1 MDEQKT
7 FPLRWLGIASV
18 IIIVVIGFVI
28 GGLMLL
34 RAQNSPR
41 AASPEI
47 SDAESQPPAPT
58 SLPTVTATAL
68 PDRAAIALQSP
79 TEGMEVDLGAPVQ
92 LVISASASSGVQLVN
107 VTSNGQGIGSF
118 RGMLQTEVEIDQA
131 WTPSYA
137 GTHTIVAS
145 VSSRGEASATTEPIR
160 IRVVDRELMARHA
173 PIWAEVEA
181 NVTEIRGLA
190 RLEPLEPTLLSRTEL
205 RQRLQDEFFY
215 TEEDAQRDVLVLS
228 AFDFVPADFDLYT
241 LQRRYLGDSIAGFY
255 DPENK
260 EFVVVSDDDEV
271 DALEQWIY
279 AHEFMHA
286 LQDQHFQ
293 LDLIADTEL
302 GFEENLAIRALAEG
316 EAELLQSHYLESG
329 YFDDVQ
335 FAEIFNR
342 LSRAHTPQAEYL
354 PPVLVNQGLFPYTVG
369 HEFASAVYRQQGW
382 QGLDRVWQNPPQST
396 EQIIHPD
403 RYFAGDAPQIVDLA
417 PLTDTLGSEWR
428 LIEQEVFGEFLVRE
442 YLSQRLNAADVDQAA
457 TGWGGDRYAVY
468 RRGDSDEL
476 VMVLRSVWDSPNDRA
491 QFVRGYASYA
501 DRVYGQDRLR
511 QPDGGTCWQTVD
523 VICLYDSGS
532 DVLLVRA
539 PTLELSSAIAAT
551 ARP

>member
-7 FPLRWLGIASV
+7 ISLRWLVIALV
-18 IIIVVIGFVI
+18 IIIVVGGFLI
-28 GGLMLL
+28 GGLILL
-34 RAQNSPR
+34 RVQSSPQPAPAQV
-41 AASPEI
+41 
-47 SDAESQPPAPT
+47 SDAGSGSPT
-58 SLPTVTATAL
+58 STPQPTATAL
-68 PDRAAIALQSP
+68 PDHVSITLHSP
-79 TEGMEVDLGAPVQ
+79 TDDLEVDLGTPVQ
-92 LVISASASSGVQLVN
+92 LVISASAGSGVHLIN

-118 RGMLQTEVEIDQA
+118 RGMLETDVEIDQL

-137 GTHTIVAS
+137 GAHTIVAS
-145 VSSRGEASATTEPIR
+145 VSTRGGESATTEPIR

-173 PIWAEVEA
+173 PIWADVEA
-181 NVTEIRGLA
+181 NVTEVRGLA
-190 RLEPLEPTLLSRTEL
+190 KLEAFEPTLLSRTEL

-215 TEEDAQRDVLVLS
+215 TEEDARRDVLVLS
-228 AFDFVPADFDLYT
+228 AFDFVPANFDLYT

-255 DPENK
+255 DPQTK
-260 EFVVVSDDDEV
+260 EFVVVSDDSEV

-316 EAELLQSHYLESG
+316 EAELLQSQYLELG

-342 LSRAHTPQAEYL
+342 LSRAHTPQADYL

-369 HEFASAVYRQQGW
+369 HDFARAIYRQQGW
-382 QGLDRVWQNPPQST
+382 EGLNHVWQNPPRST

-403 RYFAGDAPQIVDLA
+403 RYFAGDVPQIVDLA

-442 YLSQRLNAADVDQAA
+442 YLSQRLNDSDVDQAA

-468 RRGDSDEL
+468 QRGDSDQL
-476 VMVLRSVWDSPNDRA
+476 VMVLRSVWDTPNDRS

-501 DRVYGQDRLR
+501 DRVYGQERLR

-523 VICLYDSGS
+523 IICLYDSGS
-532 DVLLVRA
+532 DVLIVRA
-539 PTLELSSAIAAT
+539 PDLNMAGAVAVA